1 MDSDVPSFGTKIE
14 ERIQIASSADE
25 TLGSDRPTGGKWF
38 SHESLCSPLLEKRA
52 AFPNQFTN
60 NYKIVWPRL
69 PPVAQSSRAAGLAH
83 RPIICGSTR

>member
-38 SHESLCSPLLEKRA
+38 SHDSFMHPL
-52 AFPNQFTN
+52 
-60 NYKIVWPRL
+60 
-69 PPVAQSSRAAGLAH
+69 
-83 RPIICGSTR
+83 